1 MSAQSRVGLPGRA
14 YPLPKCPPA
23 VLTSLGRL
31 HQARKPVRSNQDSV
45 PSPTALDH
53 VTSGGAAAILSVAS
67 GSRALEKCSSPWLP
81 ARPFSLRAAG
91 AVEEHSP
98 QIQPSR
104 SSLQCRRRGCIRPEL
119 VRCLPPPPLTGALR
133 EPPSEMS
140 SEESYRAI
148 LRYLTNER
156 EPYAPGTEG
165 NVKRKI
171 RKAAACYV
179 VRGGTLYYQR
189 RQRHRKT
196 FAELE
201 VVLQPERR
209 RGLIE
214 AAHLGP
220 GGTHHTRHQ
229 TWHDLSKTYW
239 WRGRTSPVAKGW
251 AAACCPGK
259 ARRRRRACLRTS
271 ELEGPRRPSP
281 A

>member
-1 MSAQSRVGLPGRA
+1 
-14 YPLPKCPPA
+14 
-23 VLTSLGRL
+23 
-31 HQARKPVRSNQDSV
+31 
-45 PSPTALDH
+45 
-53 VTSGGAAAILSVAS
+53 
-67 GSRALEKCSSPWLP
+67 
-81 ARPFSLRAAG
+81 
-91 AVEEHSP
+91 
-98 QIQPSR
+98 
-104 SSLQCRRRGCIRPEL
+104 
-119 VRCLPPPPLTGALR
+119 
-133 EPPSEMS
+133 MS

-209 RGLIE
+209 QGLIE

-239 WRGRTSPVAKGW
+239 WRGERRPGRWGGVATGLRATARPRGLRAPVASLG
-251 AAACCPGK
+251 ARAPGPWP
-259 ARRRRRACLRTS
+259 ARRRAF
-271 ELEGPRRPSP
+271 G
-281 A
+281 

>member
-1 MSAQSRVGLPGRA
+1 
-14 YPLPKCPPA
+14 
-23 VLTSLGRL
+23 
-31 HQARKPVRSNQDSV
+31 
-45 PSPTALDH
+45 
-53 VTSGGAAAILSVAS
+53 
-67 GSRALEKCSSPWLP
+67 
-81 ARPFSLRAAG
+81 
-91 AVEEHSP
+91 
-98 QIQPSR
+98 
-104 SSLQCRRRGCIRPEL
+104 
-119 VRCLPPPPLTGALR
+119 
-133 EPPSEMS
+133 MS

-209 RGLIE
+209 QGLIE

-239 WRGRTSPVAKGW
+239 WRGE
-251 AAACCPGK
+251 
-259 ARRRRRACLRTS
+259 RRRACGLRPAHETCVRRREPRGS
-271 ELEGPRRPSP
+271 GAWPLRPAFGYAAAAGASRTNGRGTPKQPHFPTGRRPGRRWADPRPGWGFRGLPPGQGQPRRLGRGLPGP
-281 A
+281 ASSGP